1 MAPVKL
7 PWVDTDALA
16 ERLRDV
22 DLSRLAELGDELR
35 HLDVAEGLKR
45 LDIDALKRLDVPE
58 GIKHLDMDA
67 LKHLDIDAL
76 KRLDLEGLRHLAEGV
91 EAPELD
97 LAALRKSPVVRR
109 VQTMLGRPP
118 KRNLWDSWSSG
129 TRLGSTVMAGAV
141 IVVAGAAIGG
151 LVAWLYQPGKGEKR
165 RSRIRRRVRRLLGK
179 VQGAS
184 RA

>member
-1 MAPVKL
+1 MAQVKL
-7 PWVDTDALA
+7 PRVDTDALA

-22 DLSRLAELGDELR
+22 DLSKLAELGDELR
-35 HLDVAEGLKR
+35 HLDVAEGIKR

-58 GIKHLDMDA
+58 GIKRLD
-67 LKHLDIDAL
+67 LDAL
-76 KRLDLEGLRHLAEGV
+76 KRLDLEGLRHLADGV
-91 EAPELD
+91 EAPEID
-97 LAALRKSPVVRR
+97 LAALRESPVVRR
-109 VQTMLGRPP
+109 VQSMLGREP

-129 TRLGSTVMAGAV
+129 TRMSSTVMAGAV

-151 LVAWLYQPGKGEKR
+151 LVAWLYQPGKGAKR